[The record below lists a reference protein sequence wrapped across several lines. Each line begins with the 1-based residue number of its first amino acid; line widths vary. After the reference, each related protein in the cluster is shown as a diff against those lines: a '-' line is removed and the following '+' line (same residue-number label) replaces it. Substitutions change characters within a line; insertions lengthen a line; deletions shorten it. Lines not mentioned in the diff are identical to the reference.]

1 MRIDPG
7 RIGAI
12 IQAISYT
19 RIPRTPASAPSPSQQ
34 NSGRAEFPPLKS
46 GEINMIR
53 KLATACFV
61 MGTLAASMAAYA
73 ADPDTDRSH
82 PGAYV
87 KDSVITT
94 KVKAKLASEHLGS
107 LGNVRVDTDK
117 NGVVF
122 LSGSVRTQDEANRAV
137 AVAKETEGVKSVNSK
152 LMVKPEK

>member
-1 MRIDPG
+1 
-7 RIGAI
+7 
-12 IQAISYT
+12 
-19 RIPRTPASAPSPSQQ
+19 
-34 NSGRAEFPPLKS
+34 
-46 GEINMIR
+46 MIR

-61 MGTLAASMAAYA
+61 MGTLVAPMAAYA
-73 ADPDTDRSH
+73 ADPDTDRSN

-117 NGVVF
+117 DGVVF

-137 AVAKETEGVKSVNSK
+137 AVAKETEGVKAVNSK
-152 LMVKPEK
+152 LMVQPEK